1 MIYLNKNRII
11 SVEEWQEI
19 VDNLALRKKIDGAKK
34 IVIKP
39 NFTAGTYA
47 DLSKHSNSDL
57 SLLRSCIL
65 FLAAENPHATIY
77 IGESD
82 TLGYCFAYLKFEH
95 LGLPESLDLPVSV
108 AERIRLLDLSR
119 DRLIRIDHPKLSFY
133 TSDNRPL
140 FLSKT
145 LMEADFRIS
154 LSNLK
159 THDITGYTGAC
170 KNLFG
175 CLPDFDKSVHH
186 PYLSKVIHDLVVSV
200 QPDLNIVD
208 AFYGMKKNGPI
219 QGEDVDAGFRV
230 ISDNATEADVF
241 AAKAVA
247 YPAKDVGYLK
257 LLCHT
262 YGISLDSDVK
272 IIREFA
278 GPSFFLRVKNA
289 LGLNIQGF
297 GQAIATLGHRVYI
310 HRGKFF

>member
-11 SVEEWQEI
+11 CAAEWQEI
-19 VDNLALRKKIDGAKK
+19 VDRLNLRKKIDGAKV

-39 NFTAGTYA
+39 NFTAGAYA
-47 DLSKHSNSDL
+47 DSKTHANSDL

-65 FLAAENPHATIY
+65 FLADENPNATIY

-95 LGLPESLDLPVSV
+95 LGLPDSLNLPVPV
-108 AERIRLLDLSR
+108 AGRVKLLDLTR
-119 DRLIRIDHPKLSFY
+119 DRLVRVEDKNLRFY
-133 TSDNRPL
+133 SSAGRQL
-140 FLSKT
+140 FLSRK

-186 PYLSKVIHDLVVSV
+186 PYLSKVVHDLVVSV
-200 QPDLNIVD
+200 QPDLSIVD
-208 AFYGMKKNGPI
+208 AFYGMEKNGPI
-219 QGEDVDAGFRV
+219 RGINVDSGFRV
-230 ISDNATEADVF
+230 ISDSAVEADVY
-241 AAKAVA
+241 AATTAA

-257 LLCHT
+257 LLCKT
-262 YGISLDSDVK
+262 YGSSLDSDAK
-272 IIREFA
+272 TTRKYA
-278 GPSFFLRVKNA
+278 RHDFFLRTKNA
-289 LGLNIQGF
+289 IGLSIQGC
-297 GQAIATLGHRVYI
+297 GQAIAAFGHKLYI
-310 HRGKFF
+310 R